1 MMADSSLRFREDVD
15 GCACIH
21 CRDVEYDVRQRSLV
35 DSMGWSARLA
45 VTHPSIVLVF
55 VVLGALQL
63 LIRYS
68 QQQPGTASA
77 VLGVTGVFVAR
88 GYVGVVGT
96 DVLRN
101 RTPAPTAAIVT
112 VVRRLS
118 NLAGAVVVAVGGV
131 TVAVL
136 FVDRVV
142 VRAARRAF
150 RLGGIEPVYAELGV
164 LVLTAV
170 SIVYLLVKL
179 WFVPEACFVGGYGP
193 TSALQVS
200 WTITTLHFRKAV
212 AIVGGFVVLFGVGIL
227 LDAELAGS
235 ESPVVLSIQYG
246 DTAILLR
253 SFGLSVTSGVHFVFD
268 VLSSALYF
276 GVFVHE
282 YVQSVVD

>member
-1 MMADSSLRFREDVD
+1 MAGSSLRFREDVD

-21 CRDVEYDVRQRSLV
+21 CRDVEHDVLRRSLV
-35 DSMGWSARLA
+35 DSVSWSARLA
-45 VTHPSIVLVF
+45 VTRPSIVLVF
-55 VVLGALQL
+55 ALLGALQL
-63 LIRYS
+63 LTRFS
-68 QQQPGTASA
+68 QQPATTST

-101 RTPAPTAAIVT
+101 RTPAPTAAVVT
-112 VVRRLS
+112 VVRRFP
-118 NLAGAVVVAVGGV
+118 NVAGAVAVAVGGV
-131 TVAVL
+131 TVTVL
-136 FVDRVV
+136 FLDRVV

-164 LVLTAV
+164 LLLAAV
-170 SIVYLLVKL
+170 VVVYLLVKL

-193 TSALQVS
+193 LEAIHVS

-235 ESPVVLSIQYG
+235 DSPVVLSIQYG
-246 DTAILLR
+246 DTAVLLR
-253 SFGLSVTSGVHFVFD
+253 SFGLSVTNGVHFVFD
-268 VLSSALYF
+268 VLTSALYF

-282 YVQSVVD
+282 YVQSVVDR